1 MLATDLGGLR
11 IGNPSLINPIFGL
24 LVLRVIDLLGRIN
37 SRLEIFEEA
46 SSFGAL
52 AVERNIIGI
61 VGAELQ
67 ES

>member
-1 MLATDLGGLR
+1 MLATNLGGLR
-11 IGNPSLINPIFGL
+11 IGNPGLINPIFRL
-24 LVLRVIDLLGRIN
+24 LVLRVIDFLGRIN
-37 SRLEIFEEA
+37 SGFEIFEEA